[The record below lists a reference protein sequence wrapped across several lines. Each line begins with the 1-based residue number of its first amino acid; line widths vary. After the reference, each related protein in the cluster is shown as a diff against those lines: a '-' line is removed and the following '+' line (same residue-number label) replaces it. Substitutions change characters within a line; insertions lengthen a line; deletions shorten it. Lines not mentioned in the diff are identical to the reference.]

1 MYLFREVLIYRQVTE
16 WLWNVV
22 SHALNQH
29 ALSAAPVNIMLVQM
43 LSFLY
48 ASPSRYAAAVSC
60 PSRGMVAQDSGQHF
74 FRGRFT
80 ARASLCRFGW
90 YQSVRPPSGGSS
102 SHLRCWAHRS
112 HHVVS
117 CQRGRG

>member
-43 LSFLY
+43 LSFSLRLPITVRCGGIMPIQRHGCTRFRTTFLSRKVHCSSLSLSLWLVSIGP
-48 ASPSRYAAAVSC
+48 ASVWRI
-60 PSRGMVAQDSGQHF
+60 
-74 FRGRFT
+74 
-80 ARASLCRFGW
+80 L
-90 YQSVRPPSGGSS
+90 
-102 SHLRCWAHRS
+102 
-112 HHVVS
+112 
-117 CQRGRG
+117 